1 MTQYIYCDPGHAN
14 VHAKGLG
21 QGFYRTAAPQLP
33 LRLCKAHEQSHSQPV
48 CPGFTSSV
56 LARGVPEKDMRELM
70 GESRTLHRPCQPTP
84 KPDLLT
90 ISHTERAD
98 ESTGVQHRHPQRFG
112 KLVRVYRA
120 AQVGYAFTFLEKI
133 QHPPRLNPDTGIC
146 VQFLVVLGF
155 FTQGVEGSRLAL
167 LWTVWIGAPSREHKL
182 SVFGEIVVITQDRD

>member
-1 MTQYIYCDPGHAN
+1 MAQYIYCDPGHAN

-70 GESRTLHRPCQPTP
+70 GESRTLHRPGQPTP

-90 ISHTERAD
+90 ISHAERAG
-98 ESTGVQHRHPQRFG
+98 ESTGVLDGNPQRLG
-112 KLVRVYRA
+112 ELVRVYGA
-120 AQVGYAFTFLEKI
+120 TQVGCAFAFLEYF
-133 QHPPRLNPDTGIC
+133 QHLPRLNLDTGIC
-146 VQFLVVLGF
+146 IQF
-155 FTQGVEGSRLAL
+155 
-167 LWTVWIGAPSREHKL
+167 
-182 SVFGEIVVITQDRD
+182 